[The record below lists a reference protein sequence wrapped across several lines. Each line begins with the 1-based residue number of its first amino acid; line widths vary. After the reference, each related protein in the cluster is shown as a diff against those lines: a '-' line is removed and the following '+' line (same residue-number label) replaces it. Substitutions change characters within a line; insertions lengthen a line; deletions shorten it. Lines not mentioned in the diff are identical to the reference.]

1 MADRLAY
8 LPQERDAP
16 LDRTVHDTD
25 HSKYPYQP
33 LNKESLGIRLLTI
46 YPATDPSEVPVKCSL
61 SHANLGKEPKPT
73 YETISYAWGKSKERQ
88 AIVVDDFSLEVPVSA
103 ERAIR
108 RMRLRD
114 QKRLLWID
122 AICVNQADTNE
133 KDHQVGML
141 ARPDADD
148 NMFSMAEIYC
158 NTSQGLIWLG
168 EADDSTEKALSSI
181 NAACAEACVNTK
193 CFGDLYLEVIY
204 GGSIGTFG
212 FTPDFAALVRFFQL
226 PWFDRR
232 WVIQEAL
239 LAPSSQCI
247 IGDLRISWA
256 NLLLGAV
263 WLVRYARVLP
273 GAQAASRLS
282 AMWILSARKQAGW
295 RISFN
300 SIMTSTQGS
309 KVEDER
315 DTVYALLGLCLK
327 LQHRRKLHP
336 LLTPDYSKAPDAI
349 VCDATRYMAV
359 KDNNLFHLQFLNHR
373 RNPDP
378 REKKLPSWAASWHIA
393 RDLTRDPFQFFQSFH
408 ADGRDWRRHFRPPP
422 EDSSR
427 ILSVRGKMMVHVRAV
442 TEMINSN
449 DTPGQVL
456 AKLGQFE
463 MAWSLCIQQASGLN
477 NSSRLGNVL
486 IAEKGGFWRPQEVLR
501 WYAEWLKYL
510 RRENSWPPASR
521 TVNNSKFAAPRE
533 VAQYNENF
541 WYACRNRVLFIT
553 EYGRLGVGP

>member
-73 YETISYAWGKSKERQ
+73 YETI
-88 AIVVDDFSLEVPVSA
+88 
-103 ERAIR
+103 
-108 RMRLRD
+108 
-114 QKRLLWID
+114 
-122 AICVNQADTNE
+122 
-133 KDHQVGML
+133 
-141 ARPDADD
+141 
-148 NMFSMAEIYC
+148 SMAEIYC

-427 ILSVRGKMMVHVRAV
+427 IL
-442 TEMINSN
+442 N